1 MGDSSIN
8 LICIEEVDKNSGRWQ
23 EFYITGLSPVRCRML
38 LHILIKI
45 YQVKAV
51 SKNNYTHIFDKRLSF
66 QNTSHHNDQIKTNF
80 KVKN

>member
-8 LICIEEVDKNSGRWQ
+8 LVFIEEVDKNSVRWQ
-23 EFYITGLSPVRCRML
+23 EFYITGLFPVRCRML

-45 YQVKAV
+45 YQVKSV
-51 SKNNYTHIFDKRLSF
+51 SKNNYTYVFGKRLSF
-66 QNTSHHNDQIKTNF
+66 QNTSHRNDQIKTNF